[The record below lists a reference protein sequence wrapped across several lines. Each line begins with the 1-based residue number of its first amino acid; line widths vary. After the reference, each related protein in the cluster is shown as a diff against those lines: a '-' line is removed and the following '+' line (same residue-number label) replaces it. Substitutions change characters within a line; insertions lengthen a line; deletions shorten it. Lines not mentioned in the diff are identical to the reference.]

1 MTVASQ
7 LPRIAQ
13 AATSALLAT
22 GTVGAGIALVLGEE
36 THVAAAGLGCADR
49 YVTTATPFH
58 ICSCS
63 KTFTAAVF
71 SRLVQDGIAG
81 WEQPVH
87 EVLPELQFGD
97 VWITR
102 HCTFRD
108 LACMR
113 TGLSREGIAE
123 WGIEQRLPKE
133 SRLARVRHMRHD
145 APFRDR
151 FSYSNLGYIALSL
164 AAERLAG
171 APYGALIQEFICKP
185 LAMQDTFSAGF
196 GVQSGAEIA
205 APAFSVM
212 GAPSFVRDLTG
223 PNSEGSARIHL
234 SCRDAALWM
243 HFLLEA
249 LAGSDRGPLWGASV
263 RAMASPQAIAA
274 DADIRMAPAGDRYCA
289 YGMGLL
295 ISRFRDRTL
304 LRHSGGGRGWRHA
317 MALAPE
323 HRAGV
328 LVMASAE
335 NPAIDGIALQM
346 MEQLMGYE
354 PKDWPVFFTR
364 AAEQA
369 AERERASVEAAFPA
383 QGDLP
388 AVAIPQGRYS
398 NPLTGE
404 VTIAADGRGL
414 RFVPRDAPD
423 FTATINALGG
433 DTFELGFDEPALAP
447 QPLDIPFRLRL
458 VKQAG
463 GPCLKTS
470 YFGTLATMT

>member
-1 MTVASQ
+1 MTATSQ
-7 LPRIAQ
+7 LPRIAE
-13 AATSALLAT
+13 AATSVLLGT
-22 GTVGAGIALVLGEE
+22 GAVGVGIALVLGDDA
-36 THVAAAGLGCADR
+36 HIAAAGLASAER

-97 VWITR
+97 SWITR

-123 WGIEQRLPKE
+123 WGIDQRLPKE

-151 FSYSNLGYIALSL
+151 FSYSNLGYIGLSL

-171 APYGALIQEFICKP
+171 MPYDGLIQEFICKP

-196 GVQSGAEIA
+196 CIQLDAEVA
-205 APAFSVM
+205 VPAFSAL
-212 GAPSFVRDLTG
+212 GAPRFVRDLTG

-243 HFLLEA
+243 RFLLEA
-249 LAGSDRGPLWGASV
+249 LAGSDRGPLWAASV
-263 RAMASPQAIAA
+263 RAMASPQAIVP
-274 DADIRMAPAGDRYCA
+274 DPDIRMAPAGDRYCA

-295 ISRFRDRTL
+295 VSRFRDRTL
-304 LRHSGGGRGWRHA
+304 LQHSGGGRGWRHA
-317 MALAPE
+317 VIFAPE

-328 LVMASAE
+328 MVMASAE
-335 NPAIDGIALQM
+335 NPAIDGIAIQM
-346 MEQLMGYE
+346 LEQLMGYE
-354 PKDWPVFFTR
+354 PRDWPVFFTR

-369 AERERASVEAAFPA
+369 AERERASVEAAFPTRSET
-383 QGDLP
+383 P
-388 AVAIPQGRYS
+388 AVSIPQGRYC

-404 VTIAADGRGL
+404 VTIAADGTAL

-423 FTATINALGG
+423 FTATINTLGG
-433 DTFELGFDEPALAP
+433 DTFELEFDEPALAP
-447 QPLDIPFRLRL
+447 QPLDVPFRLRL
-458 VKQAG
+458 VMQAG
-463 GPCLKTS
+463 APCLKTS
-470 YFGTLATMT
+470 YFGTLAAMS

>member
-1 MTVASQ
+1 MTAASQ
-7 LPRIAQ
+7 LPRIAE

-22 GTVGAGIALVLGEE
+22 GSAGVGIALVLGGDM
-36 THVAAAGLGCADR
+36 HVAAAGLGRADR

-87 EVLPELQFGD
+87 DVLPELQFGD
-97 VWITR
+97 AWITR

-113 TGLSREGIAE
+113 IGLSREGIAE
-123 WGIEQRLPKE
+123 WGIDQRLPKE

-151 FSYSNLGYIALSL
+151 FSYSNLGYIGLSL

-171 APYGALIQEFICKP
+171 VPYDELIQEFICKP

-196 GVQSGAEIA
+196 QIQSGAEVA
-205 APAFSVM
+205 VPAFSVI
-212 GAPSFVRDLTG
+212 GAPTFVRDLTG

-243 HFLLEA
+243 RFLLEA
-249 LAGSDRGPLWGASV
+249 LAGSDRGPLWAASV
-263 RAMASPQAIAA
+263 RAMASPQAIVP
-274 DADIRMAPAGDRYCA
+274 DPDIRMAPAGDRNCA
-289 YGMGLL
+289 YGMGLHVARL
-295 ISRFRDRTL
+295 HDRTL

-317 MALAPE
+317 MAIAPDY
-323 HRAGV
+323 RAGV
-328 LVMASAE
+328 MVMASAE
-335 NPAIDGIALQM
+335 NAAIDGIALQM
-346 MEQLMGYE
+346 LEELMGYE
-354 PKDWPVFFTR
+354 PRDWPAFFTH

-369 AERERASVEAAFPA
+369 AARERATVEAAFPT
-383 QGDLP
+383 QGDMS
-388 AVAIPQGRYS
+388 AVAIPQGRYG

-404 VTIAADGRGL
+404 VTIAADGPAL

-423 FTATINALGG
+423 FTATIKALGG
-433 DTFELGFDEPALAP
+433 DTFELDFDEAALSP
-447 QPLDIPFRLRL
+447 QPLDVPFRARL
-458 VKQAG
+458 ITRAG
-463 GPCLKTS
+463 SPCLQTS
-470 YFGTLATMT
+470 YFGSLAAMS

>member
-1 MTVASQ
+1 MTATSQ
-7 LPRIAQ
+7 LPRIAE
-13 AATSALLAT
+13 AATSVLLGT
-22 GTVGAGIALVLGEE
+22 GAVGVGIALVLGDDA
-36 THVAAAGLGCADR
+36 HIAAAGLASAER

-97 VWITR
+97 SWITR

-123 WGIEQRLPKE
+123 WGIDQRLPKE

-151 FSYSNLGYIALSL
+151 FSYSNLGYIGLSL

-171 APYGALIQEFICKP
+171 MPYDGLIQEFICKP

-196 GVQSGAEIA
+196 CIQLDAEVA
-205 APAFSVM
+205 VPAFSAL
-212 GAPSFVRDLTG
+212 GAPRFVRDHTG
-223 PNSEGSARIHL
+223 PNTEGSARIHL

-243 HFLLEA
+243 RFLLEA
-249 LAGSDRGPLWGASV
+249 LAGSDRGPLWAASV
-263 RAMASPQAIAA
+263 RAMASPQAIVP
-274 DADIRMAPAGDRYCA
+274 DPDIRMAPAGDRYCA

-295 ISRFRDRTL
+295 VSRFRDRTL
-304 LRHSGGGRGWRHA
+304 LQHSGGGRGWRHA
-317 MALAPE
+317 VVFAPE

-328 LVMASAE
+328 MVMASAE
-335 NPAIDGIALQM
+335 NPAIDGIAIQM
-346 MEQLMGYE
+346 LEQLMGYE
-354 PKDWPVFFTR
+354 PRDWPVFFTR

-369 AERERASVEAAFPA
+369 AERERASVEAAFPTRSET
-383 QGDLP
+383 P
-388 AVAIPQGRYS
+388 AVSIPQGRYC

-404 VTIAADGRGL
+404 VTIAADGTAL

-423 FTATINALGG
+423 FTATINTLGG
-433 DTFELGFDEPALAP
+433 DTFELEFDEPALAP
-447 QPLDIPFRLRL
+447 QPLDVPFRLRL
-458 VKQAG
+458 VMQAG
-463 GPCLKTS
+463 APCLKTS
-470 YFGTLATMT
+470 YFGTLAAMS